1 MSGKSGV
8 SKEAP
13 AAREEASLAF
23 PGSALLEEK
32 GYDEGEGWGFDGMAL
47 TAMLTRRY
55 ATDAEDAVVVEWFN
69 AELSARGWRPAL
81 TRPDHDYYSYKR
93 GSEVFLLHLLGRS
106 ERPTTPD
113 DTWEDADYENT
124 DERYRYDITLE
135 DATPATW
142 KQTPASLL
150 PPSFRPGN

>member
-8 SKEAP
+8 SKEEL

-32 GYDEGEGWGFDGMAL
+32 GYNEGEGWGFDGMAL

-55 ATDAEDAVVVEWFN
+55 ATDAEDTVVVDWFN
-69 AELSARGWRPAL
+69 TELSARGWRPAL
-81 TRPDHDYYSYKR
+81 TRPDYHSYKR
-93 GSEVFLLHLLGRS
+93 GSEVFLLLLLGKP

-113 DTWEDADYENT
+113 DTWEDADYEDA
-124 DERYRYDITLE
+124 DERYRYVVFLE

-142 KQTPASLL
+142 EQTPASLL